1 MRIRQFIAA
10 IMILL
15 SLSAQARSAL
25 ACEMMPGAALAACCC
40 PGEGPDHC
48 PPAASHGYPCCD
60 QLASADA
67 PLGYAAAT
75 AYDDHHAGIYPIDL
89 PPVTA
94 VESHLLPASFD
105 AGGKRFL
112 SPHLGASRHRVRP
125 LYLQTAR
132 LRL

>member
-15 SLSAQARSAL
+15 SLSAQARTAF
-25 ACEMMPGAALAACCC
+25 ACAMMPGAALPACCC
-40 PGEGPDHC
+40 PVEGQDHC
-48 PPAASHGYPCCD
+48 PPAASHGDSCCD

-67 PLGYAAAT
+67 PLGQAAAS
-75 AYDDHHAGIYPIDL
+75 AYGAHQAPIYPIGL
-89 PPVTA
+89 PPVAA
-94 VESHLLPASFD
+94 VESHLLPVSFD

-125 LYLQTAR
+125 LFLQTAR

>member
-15 SLSAQARSAL
+15 SLSAQARIAF

-40 PGEGPDHC
+40 PGEGRDHC
-48 PPAASHGYPCCD
+48 PPAASHSHSCCD
-60 QLASADA
+60 QVASADA
-67 PLGYAAAT
+67 PLGHAAAT
-75 AYDDHHAGIYPIDL
+75 AYRAHHASIQAIDL
-89 PPVTA
+89 PPVA
-94 VESHLLPASFD
+94 AAESYLLPVSFD

-112 SPHLGASRHRVRP
+112 SPHLVASRHRVRP

>member
-15 SLSAQARSAL
+15 SLSAQARSAF
-25 ACEMMPGAALAACCC
+25 ACEMMPDAALATCCC
-40 PGEGPDHC
+40 PGEVSDHC
-48 PPAASHGYPCCD
+48 PPAASHGHPCCD

-67 PLGYAAAT
+67 PLGHAAS
-75 AYDDHHAGIYPIDL
+75 AYGARHTPIHPIHL
-89 PPVTA
+89 PPVAA

-112 SPHLGASRHRVRP
+112 SPHLGTSRHRVRP